1 MQAAGLLHPPGQ
13 APDAPGVPWRSHTRE
28 PLPDHIGV
36 RWGSPS
42 HTSGL
47 LQRPKCWPWKC
58 PEAVSPPTALSA
70 GRVGQVHSRRLSR
83 GPCHAP
89 SEHHPRH
96 SGASG
101 CGFSLF
107 CRLWQGSSFFFPLA
121 VRGPRGFRG
130 GGFARIS
137 WGRFGEQGLGMPA
150 KQPGP
155 SELRVPFSQ
164 WRPPLACTEREQRA
178 GLREGSLTTLQFL
191 NITYWSPRPNSFSAP
206 GTSSAQAPWWGWA
219 TAAGG
224 GLHTLL
230 TP

>member
-107 CRLWQGSSFFFPLA
+107 CRLWQGSICGEELEHLVLHPVPLPPA
-121 VRGPRGFRG
+121 GPQPERWHLPPVPFASRLTRG
-130 GGFARIS
+130 GNA
-137 WGRFGEQGLGMPA
+137 
-150 KQPGP
+150 
-155 SELRVPFSQ
+155 LR
-164 WRPPLACTEREQRA
+164 
-178 GLREGSLTTLQFL
+178 
-191 NITYWSPRPNSFSAP
+191 
-206 GTSSAQAPWWGWA
+206 
-219 TAAGG
+219 
-224 GLHTLL
+224 
-230 TP
+230 

>member
-121 VRGPRGFRG
+121 VRGPRGFRVAALRGFHGAGLESKGWGCRQSSQAPLSSVSPSLSG
-130 GGFARIS
+130 G
-137 WGRFGEQGLGMPA
+137 
-150 KQPGP
+150 
-155 SELRVPFSQ
+155 
-164 WRPPLACTEREQRA
+164 PPLPAQR
-178 GLREGSLTTLQFL
+178 GS
-191 NITYWSPRPNSFSAP
+191 R
-206 GTSSAQAPWWGWA
+206 GQA
-219 TAAGG
+219 
-224 GLHTLL
+224 
-230 TP
+230 